1 MAQAEPLNLIWV
13 MPAKG
18 RVGNFASITAICLF
32 TPLHARI
39 SLNKWRSCD
48 NSRV

>member
-1 MAQAEPLNLIWV
+1 MNLIWV

-18 RVGNFASITAICLF
+18 RVGNFASITAIACSHPC
-32 TPLHARI
+32 TPG
-39 SLNKWRSCD
+39 SPLNKWRSCD